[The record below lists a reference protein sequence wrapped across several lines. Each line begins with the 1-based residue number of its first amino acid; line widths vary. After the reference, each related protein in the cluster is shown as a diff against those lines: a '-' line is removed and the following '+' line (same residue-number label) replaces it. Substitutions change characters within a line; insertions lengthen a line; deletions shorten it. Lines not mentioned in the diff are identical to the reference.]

1 MQQVPQTN
9 CVQKARNKFQ
19 EQNQFIEE
27 KYQQATSFTNK
38 NQHARSSKNNISF
51 KRRRISMQQVSQTI
65 VITQQV
71 QWIKSISWG
80 EKSMCK
86 FHEKTNQRATYF
98 TNKHQHLKSSQK
110 KNQHLTSSMHE
121 ISFTKRKI
129 QLQVSRRKN
138 QHAISFPNKNQNA
151 PCSTNKISTQQVP
164 WTKSVSRREKSI
176 YKFHEEQNEH
186 VTSSMSEIQR
196 LISWTDETQ
205 HAASSLSIISFQRK
219 KTAYKFHEEKN

>member
-138 QHAISFPNKNQNA
+138 QHAISFR
-151 PCSTNKISTQQVP
+151 TKIRTHHVLR
-164 WTKSVSRREKSI
+164 TKSARNKS
-176 YKFHEEQNEH
+176 HEQN
-186 VTSSMSEIQR
+186 Q
-196 LISWTDETQ
+196 
-205 HAASSLSIISFQRK
+205 
-219 KTAYKFHEEKN
+219 FHEEKNQSTNFTKSKMSMWQVQWAKFSV